1 VGWGI
6 RESPKPLSNR
16 RTCPSCGISE
26 TVHNCGQ
33 SGRLHLAKART
44 RARQKKGLT
53 DPGSREYLYAGEL
66 PESKHGRQPG
76 TLQSLALN
84 REDEGDSCGDWGLPA
99 ELAATALQAAKAA
112 LLGAH
117 ATLEKRTPYWRG
129 NYWTKRTLAN
139 RIHRETRLAG
149 IGFGWTG
156 ERIGKGIR
164 GHPFLYFSGGK

>member
-1 VGWGI
+1 MAG
-6 RESPKPLSNR
+6 SPVPFNPL
-16 RTCPSCGISE
+16 PS
-26 TVHNCGQ
+26 TV
-33 SGRLHLAKART
+33 KT
-44 RARQKKGLT
+44 RAILAGIGAYQLNSQRQ
-53 DPGSREYLYAGEL
+53 LY
-66 PESKHGRQPG
+66 
-76 TLQSLALN
+76 
-84 REDEGDSCGDWGLPA
+84 
-99 ELAATALQAAKAA
+99 AKAA